1 MMQPAIDGHCGAS
14 AIAEISIDFIDKIR
28 ELSARIPKQLEYT
41 QIGDLAH

>member
-1 MMQPAIDGHCGAS
+1 MMQPAIDGHCGTS

-28 ELSARIPKQLEYT
+28 ELSARIPKQQEHI